1 MSYFNA
7 RTLNPMSEQQLRQ
20 YAPSVFATQPYEGVS
35 KEYRFI
41 PTSDIITQLAD
52 EGFVPVKARE
62 SRTRIDAK
70 RGYTKHEVRFAHRDL
85 LQVDAPA
92 MVVGGTY
99 PLAVL
104 TNSHDTGSSFKIDAG
119 MYRLACSNGMMLPSS
134 IMAGAKVRHS
144 GDISDVIEGVFSVVH
159 EMAAIP
165 QMIESYSH
173 IILPRPAQLAFAS
186 AALELRESTLPL
198 IPEQL
203 LAIRRREDDKDD
215 LWSVTNRIQE
225 NLTKGGLRSK
235 TTTGRRATT
244 REIKDINAD
253 QRMNK
258 ALFVLAEQLRQT
270 LN

>member
-7 RTLNPMSEQQLRQ
+7 RTLNPMSEDHLRQ
-20 YAPSVFATQPYEGVS
+20 YAPSIFATQPYEGVS

-41 PTSDIITQLAD
+41 PTSDIITQLSD
-52 EGFVPVKARE
+52 EGFVPVTARE

-85 LQVDAPA
+85 LQSDSPA

-134 IMAGAKVRHS
+134 IMAGAKVRHT

-159 EMAAIP
+159 EMATIP
-165 QMIESYSH
+165 QMIESYSK

-203 LAIRRREDDKDD
+203 LAVRRTEDNKDD
-215 LWSVTNRIQE
+215 LWNITNRIQE
-225 NLTKGGLRSK
+225 NLMKGGLRSR
-235 TTTGRRATT
+235 TTTGRRAST
-244 REIKDINAD
+244 REVKDINAD

-258 ALFVLAEQLRQT
+258 SLFIIAEALRKGLS
-270 LN
+270 